1 MTVAWGADVNNIN
14 VLSCD
19 HLFPGSCVFLPSK
32 SLGSLFD
39 FLLITSADD
48 FHYRFQGRCK
58 KSTHL
63 SPGITMSLAHKLV
76 ADHGDV
82 QFFHDEEFVTLSPL
96 GTSPTIVSS
105 ACDHS
110 TRNREPQRLGE
121 NSVE

>member
-48 FHYRFQGRCK
+48 FHYRFEGRCK

-63 SPGITMSLAHKLV
+63 SPRITMSLAHKLV

-82 QFFHDEEFVTLSPL
+82 QFFHDQKWMVTVNKFESDSL
-96 GTSPTIVSS
+96 IYF
-105 ACDHS
+105 
-110 TRNREPQRLGE
+110 RNNIPRLGI
-121 NSVE
+121 